1 MAAKTNTQPQEKLL
15 IWDTVLLPNSYR
27 NLSNFLCWTCWLFQT
42 DVATQKVGQLIWR
55 RKLLTVEMV
64 TCAWQ
69 QAYRMYIYKTLPH

>member
-42 DVATQKVGQLIWR
+42 DVATQKVGQLIW
-55 RKLLTVEMV
+55 
-64 TCAWQ
+64 
-69 QAYRMYIYKTLPH
+69 